1 MKTLIT
7 KSEAETKEVAK
18 GFTKA
23 FLKNGGV
30 VGLFGQLGSGKTTF
44 VQAVGSTLGIK
55 EKILSPTFIFIRNY
69 QLAKLNKTLFHID
82 LYRLEGSKDLE
93 NLGLREIFENPNNI
107 VVVEWAEKLGKL
119 LPKDTIKIKFEILD
133 KNTRRLLFWH
143 NQKSKVF
150 QSEH

>member
-1 MKTLIT
+1 MKTFIT

-18 GFTKA
+18 EFTKA

-69 QLAKLNKTLFHID
+69 KLAKLNKILFHID

-119 LPKDTIKIKFEILD
+119 LPKDTVKIKFEILD
-133 KNTRRLLFWH
+133 KNTRRLLF
-143 NQKSKVF
+143 
-150 QSEH
+150 